1 MELTM
6 AEQEDATP
14 WASQPPVSPATEE
27 AEMLGR
33 GHFDHLGIV
42 RRKPARPDAPVTLSK
57 SCTDKMALKQV
68 TGLLN
73 GVSSLLV
80 HPEKAYLASLVLPE
94 SQCVPSAVERAFS
107 AKGRMASLAG
117 KQWPGIGYAFRP
129 FKVRTTT
136 KEFDFSRRT
145 GAGMQV
151 MPSNL
156 STLYTP
162 RRQEILINGVLQGRK
177 QLDPKGASCVSRK
190 VLLRSVLDV
199 AVMAG
204 TLASTSAWG
213 KRSYREMKLSKALEE
228 REQVKKLVKT
238 ESLKGWRRNEG
249 DDDWA
254 LE

>member
-33 GHFDHLGIV
+33 GHFDHLGII

-80 HPEKAYLASLVLPE
+80 PHERTYLSSLVLPE

-107 AKGRMASLAG
+107 AQGRMKPLAER
-117 KQWPGIGYAFRP
+117 QWPGTYVFRP
-129 FKVRTTT
+129 FEVRTTS

-145 GAGMQV
+145 GAGTTAV
-151 MPSNL
+151 PSNL

-190 VLLRSVLDV
+190 LLLRSVLDV

-204 TLASTSAWG
+204 TLASTSAWR
-213 KRSYREMKLSKALEE
+213 KRSYREMKQSKAFEE

-249 DDDWA
+249 DDDWS